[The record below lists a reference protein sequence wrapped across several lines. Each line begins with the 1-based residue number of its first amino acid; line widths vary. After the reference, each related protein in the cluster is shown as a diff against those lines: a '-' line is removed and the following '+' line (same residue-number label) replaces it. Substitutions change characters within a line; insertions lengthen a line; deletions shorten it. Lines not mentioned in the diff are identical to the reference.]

1 MKFLSDRIAL
11 IFYRALVR
19 YNLTDTQR
27 KQIQL
32 NKILKTQVEPV
43 LLPYKS
49 SVRLAVQEC
58 FTAIFMLTVVS
69 PEYLHYLPTLLFG
82 SLPQSQYKRHFQT
95 FNCALKN
102 ARFHPF
108 IVTPSVSPFSPF
120 AAYTICQLSLFIWD
134 PILLQLL
141 GSDSYFCITLCDTPH
156 NLFFKQQ
163 IF

>member
-32 NKILKTQVEPV
+32 NKILKTQVYPV

-69 PEYLHYLPTLLFG
+69 LEYLHYLPTLLFG
-82 SLPQSQYKRHFQT
+82 SLPQS
-95 FNCALKN
+95 
-102 ARFHPF
+102 
-108 IVTPSVSPFSPF
+108 
-120 AAYTICQLSLFIWD
+120 
-134 PILLQLL
+134 
-141 GSDSYFCITLCDTPH
+141 
-156 NLFFKQQ
+156 
-163 IF
+163 